1 MNVLADGDRQ
11 PFSDPPFHP
20 VDPEAATVKS
30 RACFGM
36 PGVITFVILFGI
48 WVVLSGRFDGFHLA
62 LGVFSCLLVAL
73 ISTDLLLPNPN
84 LKRMPGLWLRFIAYI
99 PWLLYQV
106 LVANIHVMYLV
117 FHPRMMSRIDPRI
130 MEFDSRLKSD
140 MARVTLANSI
150 TLTPGTVT
158 IHVSL
163 YGHITFHV
171 IDIESGKTLP
181 FIMESRI
188 AEVFEE

>member
-1 MNVLADGDRQ
+1 MADTDRSRPGGADQ
-11 PFSDPPFHP
+11 PFRPVEPESATRPP
-20 VDPEAATVKS
+20 
-30 RACFGM
+30 RARFGI
-36 PGVITFVILFGI
+36 PSGITFVILFAT
-48 WVVLSGRFDGFHLA
+48 WVLLSGRFDGFHLA
-62 LGVFSCLLVAL
+62 LGVISCLLVAF
-73 ISTDLLLPNPN
+73 ISTDLLLPEPN
-84 LKRMPGLWLRFIAYI
+84 LKRMPGLWLRFLVYI

-181 FIMESRI
+181 FIMEARI